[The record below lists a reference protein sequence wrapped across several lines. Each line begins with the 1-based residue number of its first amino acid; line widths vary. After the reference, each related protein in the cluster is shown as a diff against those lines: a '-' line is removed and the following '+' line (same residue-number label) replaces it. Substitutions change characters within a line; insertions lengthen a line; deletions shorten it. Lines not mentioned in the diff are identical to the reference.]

1 MPVLTDMFGDSE
13 FYRRE
18 KSLSIGRCGGRTRRV
33 MFTSGD
39 VFWGESKYLFR
50 RRVVDGDV
58 DSGVD
63 DLCKVGMVSR
73 VGLQRVQGGEVL
85 LRWSGTKWLQS
96 GNVENR

>member
-1 MPVLTDMFGDSE
+1 
-13 FYRRE
+13 
-18 KSLSIGRCGGRTRRV
+18 
-33 MFTSGD
+33 
-39 VFWGESKYLFR
+39 
-50 RRVVDGDV
+50 VDI
-58 DSGVD
+58 GVD